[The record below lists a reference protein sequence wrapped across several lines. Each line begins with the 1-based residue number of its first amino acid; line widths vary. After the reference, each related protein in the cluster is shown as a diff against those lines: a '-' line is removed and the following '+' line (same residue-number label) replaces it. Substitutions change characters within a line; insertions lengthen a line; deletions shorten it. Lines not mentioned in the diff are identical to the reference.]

1 MKAPASDRFYF
12 NREKY
17 SVIDMTG
24 GLTISTDPYCGQR
37 CYKTYTCS
45 AKRLYLTTRISRVKY
60 FGYLPDAIKRLTADE
75 YLVTEKLRE
84 VVHFT
89 GKIRLARD
97 FIEEL
102 NVPTGY
108 QKPTAFRTV
117 LDITLKDG
125 HIVEIKDRSEEME
138 QGRVALKQRYESGGA
153 EQSTDETFSFSM
165 DSE

>member
-1 MKAPASDRFYF
+1 MKAPTSDTFYF
-12 NREKY
+12 NRKKY

-24 GLTISTDPYCGQR
+24 GPVISTDPYCGQR
-37 CYKTYTCS
+37 CYKTYTCRK
-45 AKRLYLTTRISRVKY
+45 KRLYLTARISRVIY
-60 FGYLPDAIKRLTADE
+60 FGYPPDAIKKLTAGE

-102 NVPTGY
+102 NIPTGY

-117 LDITLKDG
+117 LDMTLKDG
-125 HIVEIKDRSEEME
+125 HIVEIKDRSQEME
-138 QGRVALKQRYESGGA
+138 QGRIVLKQRYESGSA
-153 EQSTDETFSFSM
+153 EQSTDETFSLSM
-165 DSE
+165 DV